1 MNENKTPEVM
11 QVEVVEK
18 KRKLSPASIVYAVL
32 AAMMIIA
39 GVLATIATFLGWEAF
54 KMYYVAGTGW
64 LELVIGG
71 FGLTAA
77 LTGCFEED
85 SD

>member
-1 MNENKTPEVM
+1 MKENTDIV

-18 KRKLSPASIVYAVL
+18 KKKLSAESIVCAVL

-39 GVLATIATFLGWEAF
+39 GVLATIAIFLGWETF

-64 LELVIGG
+64 FELIVGGIG
-71 FGLTAA
+71 LAAA
-77 LTGCFEED
+77 LAGMFED
-85 SD
+85 

>member
-1 MNENKTPEVM
+1 MNENKAPEVM
-11 QVEVVEK
+11 QVEVIEK
-18 KRKLSPASIVYAVL
+18 KRKLSPESIVCAVL

-39 GVLATIATFLGWEAF
+39 GILATVAIFLGWETF

-64 LELVIGG
+64 LELIIGG
-71 FGLTAA
+71 IGLAAA
-77 LTGCFEED
+77 LTGCFEEN